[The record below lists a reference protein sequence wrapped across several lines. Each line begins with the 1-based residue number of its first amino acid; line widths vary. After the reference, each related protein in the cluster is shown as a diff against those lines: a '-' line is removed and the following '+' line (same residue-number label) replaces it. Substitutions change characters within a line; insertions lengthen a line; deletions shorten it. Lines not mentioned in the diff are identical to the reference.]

1 MAVGQIISDKNVR
14 IVRGLHQ
21 TVFFISLVLLFLG
34 NALFDK
40 KMLLFFFLANVG
52 FLVFYRDRDLFKS
65 SLNWIGLLALITWCA
80 SSILWSQF
88 PDSTR
93 IGALEQ
99 AAVLLAG
106 LIGGYAARYIDWEL
120 VLKNAL
126 IAVVVVNL
134 LYMIIRPG
142 DALSAYGVRS
152 LYGTKNGFGLVNCY
166 VVIILLFSQSRR
178 WIDLVFALIAAS
190 LLVFTQSKTAIAI
203 TVILSFVLSLKTY
216 WLGVGR
222 VNFVKDSYFIFVFF
236 SVVLVLLSVMLLLNY
251 SKELLDYLFLNLAE
265 DAFTGRGRLWIEML
279 RSAEH
284 RLDFGLGYN
293 AVWGMG
299 DWNQVLQTSLGRN
312 DPLWADKLAAS
323 DGGYVDVVVAIGFYG
338 LVILIFALLQVF
350 MNSIRSKSI
359 NVAFFAVIILIF
371 HNLTETTFLMG
382 SNLSWF
388 FFLIVAGVVA
398 GRDVVR
404 ERNEQ
409 ET

>member
-1 MAVGQIISDKNVR
+1 
-14 IVRGLHQ
+14 
-21 TVFFISLVLLFLG
+21 
-34 NALFDK
+34 
-40 KMLLFFFLANVG
+40 
-52 FLVFYRDRDLFKS
+52 
-65 SLNWIGLLALITWCA
+65 
-80 SSILWSQF
+80 
-88 PDSTR
+88 
-93 IGALEQ
+93 
-99 AAVLLAG
+99 
-106 LIGGYAARYIDWEL
+106 
-120 VLKNAL
+120 
-126 IAVVVVNL
+126 
-134 LYMIIRPG
+134 
-142 DALSAYGVRS
+142 
-152 LYGTKNGFGLVNCY
+152 
-166 VVIILLFSQSRR
+166 
-178 WIDLVFALIAAS
+178 
-190 LLVFTQSKTAIAI
+190 
-203 TVILSFVLSLKTY
+203 
-216 WLGVGR
+216 
-222 VNFVKDSYFIFVFF
+222 
-236 SVVLVLLSVMLLLNY
+236 MLLLNY